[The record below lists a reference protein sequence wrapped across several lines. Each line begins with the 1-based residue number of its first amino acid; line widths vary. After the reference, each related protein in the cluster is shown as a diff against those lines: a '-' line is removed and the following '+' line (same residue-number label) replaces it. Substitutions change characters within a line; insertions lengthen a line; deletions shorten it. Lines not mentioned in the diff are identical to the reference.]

1 MKNPNSTN
9 FLNLSNVNNVYSRTS
24 HFIQKRKPT
33 KEVSLMKGV
42 ILIIGH
48 VIGAGIFISPV
59 GVLKYTGSYGLSLI
73 LWSFGGLFSII
84 GAMCFAE
91 LGTTITKS
99 GASYI
104 YIMEIFGRCAAF
116 IKLWASLLLIEP
128 SLQAITALTFANYLV
143 QPIFS
148 SCDPPFLAV
157 QLLAAASISL
167 ITFTN
172 CAYMKWGSRVEILL
186 TYAKM
191 ISLIIIIIAGIIK
204 LIQEKHTDL
213 ISAFDGSSWKVDS
226 IVVSLYF
233 TLFSYSGWDIL
244 NYMIKEIKNP
254 GRNLPLA
261 IVISLPLVTIL
272 YVLTILAFYAVLQPN
287 IILKSGAVAV
297 AFAEESLGIM
307 RWIIPTAVAITC
319 FENLN
324 AAIRLT
330 SRMYLVGGREG
341 QLPAL
346 LTLTHIN
353 RLTPIPALITNAS
366 IALVYLSVGDVFKLI
381 FYYSFSYWFFVGVT
395 VCAQLYLR
403 WQQPNKVRTLKLSL
417 IYPITFCVGMLF
429 LIIVPTYSFTS
440 EAMVGISVMLSGI
453 PVYLIGSAFI
463 QVEWYSPFIML
474 LGTYV
479 LFLPGSVASESEDCG
494 RVQTTL

>member
-1 MKNPNSTN
+1 
-9 FLNLSNVNNVYSRTS
+9 
-24 HFIQKRKPT
+24 
-33 KEVSLMKGV
+33 
-42 ILIIGH
+42 
-48 VIGAGIFISPV
+48 
-59 GVLKYTGSYGLSLI
+59 
-73 LWSFGGLFSII
+73 
-84 GAMCFAE
+84 MCFAE

-157 QLLAAASISL
+157 QLLAAASI
-167 ITFTN
+167 
-172 CAYMKWGSRVEILL
+172 R
-186 TYAKM
+186 
-191 ISLIIIIIAGIIK
+191 IIK

-403 WQQPNKVRTLKLSL
+403 WQQPNKVRTLKLKSL
-417 IYPITFCVGMLF
+417 NSHS
-429 LIIVPTYSFTS
+429 YSFIVFMLTLRTT
-440 EAMVGISVMLSGI
+440 EELSGKPESRKSVTRYFEDTYTM
-453 PVYLIGSAFI
+453 PV
-463 QVEWYSPFIML
+463 
-474 LGTYV
+474 
-479 LFLPGSVASESEDCG
+479 
-494 RVQTTL
+494 